1 MSSLRANPNI
11 LPELLSGLDNVQQQL
26 NQADLQLASGR
37 SINSPSDNPAG
48 TEALVLN
55 HAAQAL
61 NDTYQTNVGDL
72 QTRLQTADSALA
84 SVVTNVNQAI
94 SLGVEAGN
102 SDLSDAQRQAIAQQL
117 QGIQQELV
125 GIANT
130 SYNGTYL
137 FAGSLVETQPF
148 ALDSAA
154 PDGVTYSGNS
164 SVISVEVANGQSVNV
179 NVPGNQLFQN
189 SSGDLFGSINQL
201 ITAIQTNTGI
211 AAANTSLGQ
220 AAAQF
225 DSERVAYGSTLNQ
238 LQTTS
243 TYLSSE
249 SVQLSTQETNIAGAD
264 LAKVTT
270 NFSQAEVA
278 YQTLLEAEGQILN
291 LPNLLSYIE

>member
-37 SINSPSDNPAG
+37 SINTPSDNPAG

-72 QTRLQTADSALA
+72 QTRLQTADSALGSA
-84 SVVTNVNQAI
+84 VTEINQAI
-94 SLGVEAGN
+94 TLGVEAGN
-102 SDLSDAQRQAIAQQL
+102 SDLSDAQRQAIAAQL
-117 QGIQQELV
+117 QGIQQGLV

-137 FAGSLVETQPF
+137 FAGSLVETPPF
-148 ALDSAA
+148 ALNSAA
-154 PDGVTYSGNS
+154 PDGVTYAGNS
-164 SVISVEVANGQSVNV
+164 SVTSVEVAAGQTVNV
-179 NVPGNQLFQN
+179 NVPGDQMFLNPAGNL
-189 SSGDLFGSINQL
+189 LGSINQL

-211 AAANTSLGQ
+211 AAANGSFGQ
-220 AAAQF
+220 AATQF
-225 DSERVAYGSTLNQ
+225 DSARVAYGSTLNQ
-238 LQTTS
+238 LQSTS
-243 TYLSSE
+243 SFLSTE

-270 NFSQAEVA
+270 NFSQSEVA
-278 YQTLLEAEGQILN
+278 YQTLLEAESQILK
-291 LPNLLSYIE
+291 LPTLLSYIE

>member
-48 TEALVLN
+48 TVALVLN

-84 SVVTNVNQAI
+84 SVVTNVNSAI

-102 SDLSDAQRQAIAQQL
+102 SDLSDAQRQAIAAQL

-164 SVISVEVANGQSVNV
+164 SVTSVEVANGQSVNV

-189 SSGDLFGSINQL
+189 PSGDLLGSINQL

-211 AAANTSLGQ
+211 AAANGNFGQ
-220 AAAQF
+220 AATQF
-225 DSERVAYGSTLNQ
+225 NSERVAYGSTLNQ

-243 TYLSSE
+243 TYLANE
-249 SVQLSTQETNIAGAD
+249 NVQLSTQETNIAGAD

-270 NFSQAEVA
+270 DFSQAEVA
-278 YQTLLEAEGQILN
+278 YQTLLEAEGKILN
-291 LPNLLSYIE
+291 LPTLLNYIQ